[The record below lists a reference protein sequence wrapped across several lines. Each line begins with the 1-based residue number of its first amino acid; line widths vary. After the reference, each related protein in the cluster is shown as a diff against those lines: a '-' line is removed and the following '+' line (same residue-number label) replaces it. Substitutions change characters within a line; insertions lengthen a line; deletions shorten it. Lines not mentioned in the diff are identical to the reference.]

1 MSQLGFRSYLAHI
14 LIKTESGTHSA
25 HEDVSENADINKE
38 TPKSTYGRPSKNAL
52 PNELRYDNAGHVV
65 TQEVN
70 KARRRRRQCRS
81 TTMKNVNY
89 ICSIC
94 VFFKITN
101 PKVAF
106 TQQFAMPFLFVLHK

>member
-38 TPKSTYGRPSKNAL
+38 TPKS
-52 PNELRYDNAGHVV
+52 NELRYDNAGHVV

-81 TTMKNVNY
+81 TTMKNVNC